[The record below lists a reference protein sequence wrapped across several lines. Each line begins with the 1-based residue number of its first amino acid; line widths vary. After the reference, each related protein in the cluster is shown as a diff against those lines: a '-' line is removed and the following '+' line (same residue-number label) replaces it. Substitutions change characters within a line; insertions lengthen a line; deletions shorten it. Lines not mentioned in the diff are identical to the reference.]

1 MVQPIDLERMEPAAE
16 PVEEKLHRAVRAA
29 IGALPVIGSPALEFF
44 NSIFEAPLS
53 KRRAEVIRQ
62 IGEGL
67 NDLIA
72 QGIVTKSGLQENEAF
87 ISTVAEV
94 CNLSLRNHQVEKLE
108 ALRNAAINSALPGCP
123 SDDYRQ
129 IFLHFVDVCTVS
141 HIRLLKL
148 FENPNQWFLDNN
160 RAEPH
165 RTAVSLF
172 QVVEHAMP
180 DLTRNREILDTVW
193 ADLYQKGFVDVKQM
207 EMVLSHESCFS
218 KQTTRFGSKLI
229 AFLS

>member
-1 MVQPIDLERMEPAAE
+1 MLHQIDLESMDPAVEPI
-16 PVEEKLHRAVRAA
+16 EEKLHRVGRAA
-29 IGALPVIGSPALEFF
+29 IGAIPVIGSPALEIF
-44 NSIFEAPLS
+44 NSILEAPLS
-53 KRRAEVIRQ
+53 KRRTEVIRQ
-62 IGEGL
+62 IGEAL
-67 NDLIA
+67 NVLIERGVLTEA
-72 QGIVTKSGLQENEAF
+72 GLQENQAF

-94 CNLSLRNHQVEKLE
+94 CNISLRNHQAEKLA

-148 FENPNQWFLDNN
+148 FENPQRWFAEHN
-160 RAEPH
+160 RVEPY
-165 RTAVSLF
+165 RTAISLS

-193 ADLYQKGFVDVKQM
+193 ADLYQKGLVEIKQL
-207 EMVLSHESCFS
+207 EMVLSQESCFS